1 MIYCEPTDHEDRA
14 IQRAK
19 MRDMWEGIKEERKF
33 RRQLG
38 IIDGRKYRVKKS
50 HRIRIDPVQ
59 AAIFG
64 LYGALAALGITNIL
78 GVWG

>member
-1 MIYCEPTDHEDRA
+1 MIYSEPTDREDRA
-14 IQRAK
+14 IQKAK

-38 IIDGRKYRVKKS
+38 IIDGRKYQVKHSRK
-50 HRIRIDPVQ
+50 IRIDPVQ
-59 AAIFG
+59 AFIFV
-64 LYGALAALGITNIL
+64 LYGALAVLGITNIL